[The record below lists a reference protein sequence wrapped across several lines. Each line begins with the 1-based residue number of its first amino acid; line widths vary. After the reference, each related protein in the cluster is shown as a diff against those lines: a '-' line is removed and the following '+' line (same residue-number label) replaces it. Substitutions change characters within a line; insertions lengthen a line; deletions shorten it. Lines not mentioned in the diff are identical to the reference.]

1 MTNAQSDIIRGTADM
16 LILKLLE
23 IEPTHGW
30 GLGQAMQ
37 RLSRDALRIQPGA
50 LYAALHRLTR
60 EGWISSEWRVT
71 ENGQRARYYRLT
83 ARRATPARR
92 RDEGLEAFV
101 RRRRT
106 HSVHA
111 LRITHMWR
119 WLHELVFR
127 GRAVFNRNTAD
138 RELNEEL
145 QFHRSMDV
153 ASLRERGLSA
163 SQAEWEAGRQFRHA
177 CTRRP
182 SGRAKAGASR
192 CSRS

>member
-83 ARRATPARR
+83 IAGRR
-92 RDEGLEAFV
+92 RLVAETNVWTRLAGGV
-101 RRRRT
+101 
-106 HSVHA
+106 
-111 LRITHMWR
+111 
-119 WLHELVFR
+119 ELI
-127 GRAVFNRNTAD
+127 
-138 RELNEEL
+138 
-145 QFHRSMDV
+145 
-153 ASLRERGLSA
+153 LS
-163 SQAEWEAGRQFRHA
+163 
-177 CTRRP
+177 TR
-182 SGRAKAGASR
+182 
-192 CSRS
+192 